1 MENPGEKSRK
11 CTVWGYDKMA
21 SKSVEKRK
29 EGKRNRLSMW
39 EKPECHVRPSGRL
52 PSHRAFGKG
61 RTNVLIKGLGLGD
74 FVSHDP
80 YPLPG
85 QSQLSQK

>member
-1 MENPGEKSRK
+1 ML
-11 CTVWGYDKMA
+11 KMA

-52 PSHRAFGKG
+52 SSHRAFGKG
-61 RTNVLIKGLGLGD
+61 RTNVLIKGLGLD
-74 FVSHDP
+74 ASVTLYHMTRPPF
-80 YPLPG
+80 LARAN
-85 QSQLSQK
+85 